1 MSGDNKMFQE
11 NIIQWLEYDN
21 EIKTLNE
28 TLKTLRGKKN
38 GLESGITLFIENK
51 NITGK
56 SIHIPSFK
64 SNIKYSEQ
72 HTYENI
78 SLRYVKDCLSNCID
92 DESMVNTIM
101 DHIKNKRLRKTK
113 VTIKRDILTED

>member
-1 MSGDNKMFQE
+1 MSCDNKTFQE

-21 EIKTLNE
+21 QIKTLNE

-38 GLESGITLFIENK
+38 GLESGITLFIEDK
-51 NITGK
+51 EIIDK
-56 SIHIPSFK
+56 SIHVPSFK

-92 DESMVNTIM
+92 DDNQIKTIM
-101 DHIKNKRLRKTK
+101 DYIKNKRLRKTK
-113 VTIKRDILTED
+113 VTIKRDILTDD

>member
-1 MSGDNKMFQE
+1 MSCDNKTFQE

-21 EIKTLNE
+21 QIKTLNE

-38 GLESGITLFIENK
+38 GLESGITLFIEDK
-51 NITGK
+51 EIIDK
-56 SIHIPSFK
+56 SIHVPSFK

-78 SLRYVKDCLSNCID
+78 SLRYVKDCLSDCID
-92 DESMVNTIM
+92 DNNKINTIM
-101 DHIKNKRLRKTK
+101 DYIKNKRLRKTK
-113 VTIKRDILTED
+113 VTIKRDILTDD